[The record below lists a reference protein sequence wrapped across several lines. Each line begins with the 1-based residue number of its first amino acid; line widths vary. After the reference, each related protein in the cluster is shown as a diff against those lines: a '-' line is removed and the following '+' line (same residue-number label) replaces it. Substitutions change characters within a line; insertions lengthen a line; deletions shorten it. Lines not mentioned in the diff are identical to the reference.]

1 MASSDEMCITHD
13 TCFMEECC
21 IQLRTVDDIDSALV
35 CRMAERVAEG
45 KLSVS
50 GAAACAS
57 DFVQDGSVKAG
68 P

>member
-1 MASSDEMCITHD
+1 MC
-13 TCFMEECC
+13 FG
-21 IQLRTVDDIDSALV
+21 IQLRTVDEIDSALV